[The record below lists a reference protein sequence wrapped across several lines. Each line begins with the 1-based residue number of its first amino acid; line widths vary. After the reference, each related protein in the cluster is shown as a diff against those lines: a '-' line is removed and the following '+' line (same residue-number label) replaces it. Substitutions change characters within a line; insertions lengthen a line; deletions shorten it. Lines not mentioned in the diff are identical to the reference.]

1 MFPRSR
7 STAFAMTSAAR
18 STWSAVVNLPT
29 VSRTVQMPTSSGT
42 PMAFNTYDACS
53 VPLPCRPAASTSSA
67 CANLRAEGVI
77 AAALSDFAEAGAGA
91 ACATA
96 AEREVRI
103 RHEVRI

>member
-53 VPLPCRPAASTSSA
+53 VPLPCRHRSVTQHRTAHRADTTQL
-67 CANLRAEGVI
+67 CAKTTHSNRPVDEEYRGNLWQ
-77 AAALSDFAEAGAGA
+77 
-91 ACATA
+91 
-96 AEREVRI
+96 
-103 RHEVRI
+103 